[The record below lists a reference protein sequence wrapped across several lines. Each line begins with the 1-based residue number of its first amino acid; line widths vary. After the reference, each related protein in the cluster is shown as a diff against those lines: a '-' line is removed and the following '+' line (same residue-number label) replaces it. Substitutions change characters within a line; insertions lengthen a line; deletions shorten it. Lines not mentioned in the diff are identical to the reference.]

1 MTSSLLCCLT
11 TTGQP
16 ETQNISPGGHANSG
30 LGGLGGVGNS
40 YGDDKDDG
48 VELSDFS
55 GNVAVD
61 ENDYSQVILITGAG
75 EQEEMWSRLRR
86 RKPTATISDLRLQLL
101 LEPLFHTP

>member
-16 ETQNISPGGHANSG
+16 ETQNISPGGHTNGHAD
-30 LGGLGGVGNS
+30 LGGVGNS

-61 ENDYSQVILITGAG
+61 ENDYDYRQIILITG
-75 EQEEMWSRLRR
+75 E
-86 RKPTATISDLRLQLL
+86 
-101 LEPLFHTP
+101 